1 MKTLRIACVALTSVF
16 AFLLIGSPAFA
27 GTLDDI
33 KSSGELRLAFR
44 ADTPPF
50 SSRGKDSMP
59 EGFTVDLCR
68 MIAADIRKHLDK
80 PDLKVTWVEVSAEER
95 FDAIVTGRAHL
106 ECGSTTVT
114 LSRQEQVDFSSLTYV
129 TGASLMRWSGTDID
143 RVDDLDK
150 KRVSVVSGTT
160 TEKVL
165 RDTLAAKNIDAKVV
179 VVKNHAEALQLLV
192 DHKID
197 AMAGDQATLF
207 GIGFMTQADNNFV
220 ITEDMMSFEPYAL
233 PLRRN
238 DADFRLMVNRSLSNI
253 YQRGDVGR
261 VWEEWFGKHNVRA
274 TSLLLTLYRL
284 NSFAE

>member
-1 MKTLRIACVALTSVF
+1 MKAPRIACVALIFS
-16 AFLLIGSPAFA
+16 LLAQTVPVLA

-59 EGFTVDLCR
+59 EGFTIDLCR
-68 MIAADIRKHLDK
+68 IIAADIRKHLDK
-80 PDLKVTWVEVSAEER
+80 PDLKVTWVEVSAEGR

-114 LSRQEQVDFSSLTYV
+114 LSRQEQVDFSNLTYV
-129 TGASLMRWSGTDID
+129 TGASLMHWSGTDIN
-143 RVDDLDK
+143 RVDDLGK

-179 VVKNHAEALQLLV
+179 VVKNHAEAVQLLV

-197 AMAGDQATLF
+197 AMAGDRATLF
-207 GIGFMTQADNNFV
+207 GIGFKTQADNNFV
-220 ITEDMMSFEPYAL
+220 LTEDMMSFEPYAL

-238 DADFRLMVNRSLSNI
+238 DADFRLVVNRSLSNL
-253 YQRGDVGR
+253 YTRGDVGR
-261 VWEEWFGKHNVRA
+261 SWQQWFGQHNVRA
-274 TSLLLTLYRL
+274 TSLLLMLYRL